1 MQTTSAPKLLK
12 LKLFYV
18 QYFTLEV
25 KGSNIEMHTLQSEP
39 FQPVPLL
46 KSPNIRI
53 NDSRLM
59 TIHFLKD

>member
-39 FQPVPLL
+39 FQASSTLEVAQYPH
-46 KSPNIRI
+46 K
-53 NDSRLM
+53 
-59 TIHFLKD
+59 